1 MAVADSKQTH
11 FLKTGEEYVKS
22 LQDDREV
29 YYKGERIEDVTT
41 HPATAGGIREIA
53 AVYDE
58 QFVSPGENVL
68 TYVREDGARVT
79 ASYLIPRTKDD
90 LRFRREGIK
99 HVARAPGA
107 PTAAAST

>member
-58 QFVSPGENVL
+58 QFVEPGE
-68 TYVREDGARVT
+68 TC
-79 ASYLIPRTKDD
+79 
-90 LRFRREGIK
+90 
-99 HVARAPGA
+99 
-107 PTAAAST
+107 